1 MGININIKEILDATN
16 SNINTLIESI
26 EEITGLLNE
35 IEDIVE
41 EDDIVGIEKIIVEE
55 IESMNEFMENEYYEV
70 IHDIQKTVNETTK
83 SFEELD
89 NETERSL

>member
-16 SNINTLIESI
+16 SNINTLIKSI

-35 IEDIVE
+35 IEYIVE

>member
-1 MGININIKEILDATN
+1 MGININIEEILDAAN

-26 EEITGLLNE
+26 EEITCLLNE
-35 IEDIVE
+35 IVDIVE
-41 EDDIVGIEKIIVEE
+41 EDDIVGIEKIIAAE

-70 IHDIQKTVNETTK
+70 IHDIQKTINETTK

-89 NETERSL
+89 DETKRSM

>member
-1 MGININIKEILDATN
+1 MGININIEEIFDATN

-41 EDDIVGIEKIIVEE
+41 EDDIVGIEKIIAEE

-70 IHDIQKTVNETTK
+70 IHDIQKTINETTK

-89 NETERSL
+89 DETRRSL

>member
-1 MGININIKEILDATN
+1 MGININIEEILDAAN

-26 EEITGLLNE
+26 EEITDLLNE
-35 IEDIVE
+35 IVDIVE
-41 EDDIVGIEKIIVEE
+41 EDDIVGIEKIIAEE

-70 IHDIQKTVNETTK
+70 IHDIQKTINETTK

-89 NETERSL
+89 DETRRSL